1 MTKRERLK
9 NLHVRKIIPNSY
21 RNCENYILKTLLHIL
36 IQKRITL
43 EDDMKFPL
51 PDSGKDL

>member
-1 MTKRERLK
+1 MLEKLFQT
-9 NLHVRKIIPNSY
+9 HIV
-21 RNCENYILKTLLHIL
+21 NCENYILKTLHIL